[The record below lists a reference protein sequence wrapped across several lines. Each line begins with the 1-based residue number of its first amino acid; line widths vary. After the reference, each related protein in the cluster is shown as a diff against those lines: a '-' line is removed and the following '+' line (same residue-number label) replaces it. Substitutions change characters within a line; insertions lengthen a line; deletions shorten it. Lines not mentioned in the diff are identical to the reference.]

1 MTDSNDNNSNSGS
14 PQRKKGK
21 KETISK
27 SPRASINDTESE
39 AEESGNKKPHKP
51 GRPNKSPEKIK
62 DTPQAKRNA
71 EKYSVELTVN
81 AEEDNFCNSPVV
93 NKNRNINASPEKA
106 ASKKSKRK
114 ITEVNECI
122 SDSDSDSS
130 GDTSS
135 GSDSDDSSM
144 SKSSSDEDDSK
155 YRKRLD
161 NTDEHGAVIRDW
173 NEFVDKNEKWLRR

>member
-1 MTDSNDNNSNSGS
+1 MITIQTLDHPKG
-14 PQRKKGK
+14 KKGK
-21 KETISK
+21 RRQFLNLLGLALMTQNLKQKRVEIKSHISL
-27 SPRASINDTESE
+27 A
-39 AEESGNKKPHKP
+39 
-51 GRPNKSPEKIK
+51 PEKIK

-144 SKSSSDEDDSK
+144 SESSSDEDDNK